1 MRRHAASVSVR
12 LHYRKRQPHITL
24 SALMPC
30 TSLCHM
36 QTTATAADIN
46 LFFRDKYLGRSRE
59 CHFVYAHVRSN
70 RSPRRW
76 TVSRQNID
84 DSRWK
89 PSLSKQY
96 RRKQSL
102 AEITTEPSKTASGV
116 RESGPNPR
124 SLPAENRGN
133 IKKKKVSKTRQW
145 KRRQKEEGVGANTA
159 FSIEIES
166 CDHSLLSQLFLMISS
181 KMFCYSSSEFQHYFK
196 IWPFSKGAQAR
207 DSDN

>member
-1 MRRHAASVSVR
+1 MWLGSGSPNVAFAHCLFTVVTRCFHTRNHVHICGLKIKARLLWAVMRRHAASVSVR

-46 LFFRDKYLGRSRE
+46 LFFREKYLGRSRE

-159 FSIEIES
+159 FSTWT
-166 CDHSLLSQLFLMISS
+166 L
-181 KMFCYSSSEFQHYFK
+181 
-196 IWPFSKGAQAR
+196 R
-207 DSDN
+207 